1 MDYLEKN
8 QLQNNTKQSCVIA
21 AKADSYCVVDEIVY
35 QINGK
40 KIKCRLAFVP

>member
-1 MDYLEKN
+1 MQD
-8 QLQNNTKQSCVIA
+8 NTEQSCVIA

-40 KIKCRLAFVP
+40 KRKCRLAIVPQQLR